1 MYFVYQKQ
9 INVASKY
16 SYNTND
22 IIEWFKNYIDID
34 DFTETYGIDTTAQD
48 IVDNI
53 FYEPDYWYDSFIRSL
68 DIEQDVIDNMTP
80 DDLSEQIKE
89 VTEDKLLDYYTKY
102 LEELKLEKWQI

>member
-1 MYFVYQKQ
+1 MYFIYQKQ

-16 SYNTND
+16 SYNAND
-22 IIEWFKNYIDID
+22 IVEWFKNYIDID

-68 DIEQDVIDNMTP
+68 DIEQDVIDNMTSE
-80 DDLSEQIKE
+80 DLSEQIKE
-89 VTEDKLLDYYTKY
+89 VAEDKLLDYYTKY
-102 LEELKLEKWQI
+102 LNELKELQK